1 MSSIYG
7 EKQCQ
12 GDSEI
17 AQRLLS
23 RQNEV
28 TKHSAHFSVTSNVIV
43 RLTPARWSVKR
54 NEYIATTQQS
64 YSGVSGESAQY

>member
-12 GDSEI
+12 GASEI

-23 RQNEV
+23 RQREV
-28 TKHSAHFSVTSNVIV
+28 AKHSAHFLVTANVIV
-43 RLTPARWSVKR
+43 RLTPARRSVKR
-54 NEYIATTQQS
+54 NEYIAAARQS
-64 YSGVSGESAQY
+64 YSGVSGKAAQY

>member
-12 GDSEI
+12 GDSKI

-23 RQNEV
+23 QQREV
-28 TKHSAHFSVTSNVIV
+28 AKHSAHFLVTSNVIV
-43 RLTPARWSVKR
+43 RLTPAR
-54 NEYIATTQQS
+54 
-64 YSGVSGESAQY
+64 